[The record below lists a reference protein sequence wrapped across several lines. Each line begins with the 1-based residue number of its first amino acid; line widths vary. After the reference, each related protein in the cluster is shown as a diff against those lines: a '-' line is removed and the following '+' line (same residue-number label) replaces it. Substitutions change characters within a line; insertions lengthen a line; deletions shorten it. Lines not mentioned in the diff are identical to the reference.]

1 MYQIFVKDRCTN
13 RGKIHTIDV
22 TITTTMIEFKKEVY
36 KKTNV
41 PSQNQKFLY
50 QTKYLKDNELILN
63 QIKCD
68 KEINW
73 ACVDLMF
80 RWHGTGCRCQKC
92 DSIILLRNGK
102 RVNRI

>member
-13 RGKIHTIDV
+13 HGKIHTIDV
-22 TITTTMIEFKKEVY
+22 AITTTMTEFKKEVY

-41 PSQNQKFLY
+41 PSQSQKFLY
-50 QTKYLKDNELILN
+50 QTKYLKDDELILN

-80 RWHGTGCRCQKC
+80 RWHGAGCCCQKC